1 MVVDPAHGA
10 LTALPPDAA
19 DEFGPLLAPHAELQF
34 DGSVVRLT
42 TSVRDN
48 VAEAGAEVS
57 QLRRELAQALQ
68 SGYGLSPAAAGLH
81 PWSEASGPPALA
93 PMRVRPATEV
103 AGILGRF
110 DPICGTTIAV
120 TVPDGD
126 AAVRALDGMRL
137 QLPLVL
143 ALAANSPFW
152 RGRYTGLAST
162 RTALRASGCQGGLP
176 RSFGSYPSY
185 VAALDALI
193 RSGAIPSAASVAWDA
208 RLRPE
213 RGMLEVLVMDAQ
225 SRTGEIAGLAALV
238 LCLVRLHADREHDRA
253 AIPELVLENRAAA
266 IQKGMRA
273 DHIDPAGHFVHPA
286 VDELRLVVEACA
298 PIARELGCSRELAA
312 AQRNATDPGHSRQR
326 ALAASL
332 GMNGL
337 MTDLMHEF
345 AGTPAGIASA

>member
-1 MVVDPAHGA
+1 MVVDPGHGA
-10 LTALPPDAA
+10 LTALPPEAV
-19 DEFGPLLAPHAELQF
+19 DEFGPLLAPHAELAF

-48 VAEAGAEVS
+48 VAEAVTEAS
-57 QLRRELAQALQ
+57 LLRRELVRALQ
-68 SGYGLSPAAAGLH
+68 SAHGLCAAAAGLH
-81 PWSEASGPPALA
+81 PWSEATGPPTLA
-93 PMRVRPATEV
+93 PVRAPSATEV

-110 DPICGTTIAV
+110 DPTCGTTIAV

-137 QLPLVL
+137 QLPLVI

-176 RSFGSYPSY
+176 RSFGSYGSY

-213 RGMLEVLVMDAQ
+213 RGAIEVLVMDSQARVAEL
-225 SRTGEIAGLAALV
+225 SGLAALV
-238 LCLVRLHADREHDRA
+238 LCLTRLHAERGHDRA

-273 DHIDPAGHFVHPA
+273 DLIDPAGHFVHPA
-286 VDELRLVVEACA
+286 TDELGLVVEACA
-298 PIARELGCSRELAA
+298 PVARELGCSRELAA

-326 ALAASL
+326 ALAASV
-332 GMNGL
+332 GMSGL
-337 MTDLMHEF
+337 VTELVHEF
-345 AGTPAGIASA
+345 AGTPIGVAAS